1 MKQLISAFIIG
12 IAVCFIAVKSCSD
25 KPHQVNIAEIKKH
38 IEFENNQI
46 DDSHKKYQQELKQ
59 YILKTDS
66 LSKQNKDLS
75 FRLYNAR
82 VLLKQQQT
90 KVTSDIPCD
99 TLKQEV
105 VVLNGL
111 TNNTDSLC
119 IENINSL
126 NQSIA
131 IRDTQLIFCNRNYQ
145 SLFDLQKEN
154 RIREQ
159 QLTDELKIAY
169 KQNKRKRFESKMLSA
184 GLMIMTGITTT
195 LFIKSQK

>member
-1 MKQLISAFIIG
+1 MKQLFSAFIIG
-12 IAVCFIAVKSCSD
+12 IMVCFIAVKSCND
-25 KPHQVNIAEIKKH
+25 KPQQVNIAEIKKRMQ
-38 IEFENNQI
+38 FENNQI
-46 DDSHKKYQQELKQ
+46 DDSHKKYQQQIKQ
-59 YILKTDS
+59 YEFKTDS
-66 LSKQNKDLS
+66 LSKKNKDLS
-75 FRLYNAR
+75 FRLNNAR

-90 KVTSDIPCD
+90 KVVSNISCD
-99 TLKQEV
+99 TLIQEV
-105 VVLNGL
+105 LVLNGL
-111 TNNTDSLC
+111 INNADSMC

-159 QLTDELKIAY
+159 QLTDALKIAY

>member
-12 IAVCFIAVKSCSD
+12 LVVCFIAVKSCSD

-38 IEFENNQI
+38 MQFENNQI

-59 YILKTDS
+59 YGFKTDS
-66 LSKQNKDLS
+66 LSKKNKDLS
-75 FRLYNAR
+75 FRLNNAR
-82 VLLKQQQT
+82 ILLKQQQT
-90 KVTSDIPCD
+90 KVVSNIPCD

-105 VVLNGL
+105 LVLNGL
-111 TNNTDSLC
+111 INNADSMC
-119 IENINSL
+119 IENISSL

-154 RIREQ
+154 RMREQ

-169 KQNKRKRFESKMLSA
+169 KHNKRKRFESKMLSA

>member
-1 MKQLISAFIIG
+1 MKQIISAFIIG
-12 IAVCFIAVKSCSD
+12 IVVCFIAVKSCNNKS
-25 KPHQVNIAEIKKH
+25 HQANIAEIKKD
-38 IEFENNQI
+38 IKFENNQI
-46 DDSHKKYQQELKQ
+46 DNAHKKYQQQIKQ
-59 YILKTDS
+59 YELKTDS

-75 FRLYNAR
+75 FRLNNAR
-82 VLLKQQQT
+82 KLLKQQQT
-90 KVTSDIPCD
+90 KVVSIIPCD

-105 VVLNGL
+105 LVLNGL
-111 TNNTDSLC
+111 TNNVDSLC
-119 IENINSL
+119 TESINSL

-131 IRDTQLIFCNRNYQ
+131 IRDTQLTFCNRNYQ

-159 QLTDELKIAY
+159 QLTDELKVAY

>member
-1 MKQLISAFIIG
+1 MKQIISAFIIG
-12 IAVCFIAVKSCSD
+12 IVVCFIAVKSCSD
-25 KPHQVNIAEIKKH
+25 KPHQVNIAEIKKQFQ
-38 IEFENNQI
+38 FENKQI
-46 DDSHKKYQQELKQ
+46 EDSHKKYQQQLKQ
-59 YILKTDS
+59 YELKTDS
-66 LSKQNKDLS
+66 LSNKNKDLS
-75 FRLYNAR
+75 FRLNNAR
-82 VLLKQQQT
+82 LLLKQQQT
-90 KVTSDIPCD
+90 KVVSDIPCD

-105 VVLNGL
+105 LVMNGMV
-111 TNNTDSLC
+111 NNTDSLC
-119 IENINSL
+119 IESINSL

-145 SLFDLQKEN
+145 SIFDLQKEN

-159 QLTDELKIAY
+159 QLTDELKVAY

>member
-1 MKQLISAFIIG
+1 MKQIISAFLIG
-12 IAVCFIAVKSCSD
+12 IAVCFIAVKSCND
-25 KPHQVNIAEIKKH
+25 KPHQVNIAEIKKD
-38 IEFENNQI
+38 IKFKNNQI
-46 DDSHKKYQQELKQ
+46 DSSHKKYQQQIKQ
-59 YILKTDS
+59 YEFKTDS

-75 FRLYNAR
+75 FRLNNAR
-82 VLLKQQQT
+82 KLLKQQQT
-90 KVTSDIPCD
+90 KVVSIISCD

-105 VVLNGL
+105 LVLNGL
-111 TNNTDSLC
+111 TNNVDSLC
-119 IENINSL
+119 TESINSL

-131 IRDTQLIFCNRNYQ
+131 IRDTQLTFCNRNYQ

-159 QLTDELKIAY
+159 QLTDELKVAY

>member
-1 MKQLISAFIIG
+1 MKQIISAFIIG
-12 IAVCFIAVKSCSD
+12 IVFCFIAVKSCND

-38 IEFENNQI
+38 IQFESNQI
-46 DDSHKKYQQELKQ
+46 DSSHKKYQQQIKQ
-59 YILKTDS
+59 YEFKTDS

-75 FRLYNAR
+75 FRLSNAR
-82 VLLKQQQT
+82 TLLKQQQT
-90 KVTSDIPCD
+90 KVISNIPCD

-105 VVLNGL
+105 LVLNGFIK
-111 TNNTDSLC
+111 NADSMC
-119 IENINSL
+119 IESINSL

-131 IRDTQLIFCNRNYQ
+131 IRDTQLTFCNRNYQ

-159 QLTDELKIAY
+159 QLTDELKVAY
-169 KQNKRKRFESKMLSA
+169 KQNKRKRFESKALSC

>member
-12 IAVCFIAVKSCSD
+12 LVVCFIAVKSCSD

-38 IEFENNQI
+38 MQFENKQI

-59 YILKTDS
+59 YEFKTDS
-66 LSKQNKDLS
+66 LSKKNKDLS
-75 FRLYNAR
+75 FRLNNAR
-82 VLLKQQQT
+82 ILLKQQQT
-90 KVTSDIPCD
+90 KVVSNIPCD

-105 VVLNGL
+105 LVLNGL
-111 TNNTDSLC
+111 INNADSMC
-119 IENINSL
+119 IENISSL

-131 IRDTQLIFCNRNYQ
+131 IRDSQLIFCNRNYQ

-169 KQNKRKRFESKMLSA
+169 KHNKRKRFESKMLSA

-195 LFIKSQK
+195 LFIKSQQ

>member
-12 IAVCFIAVKSCSD
+12 LVVCFIAVKSCSD

-38 IEFENNQI
+38 MQFENKQI

-59 YILKTDS
+59 YEFKTDS
-66 LSKQNKDLS
+66 LSKKNKDLS
-75 FRLYNAR
+75 FRLNNAR
-82 VLLKQQQT
+82 ILLKQQQT
-90 KVTSDIPCD
+90 KVVSNIPCD

-111 TNNTDSLC
+111 INNADSMC
-119 IENINSL
+119 IENMSNL

-131 IRDTQLIFCNRNYQ
+131 IRDSQLIFCNRNYQ

-159 QLTDELKIAY
+159 LLTDELKIAY
-169 KQNKRKRFESKMLSA
+169 KHNKRKRFESKMLSA

>member
-1 MKQLISAFIIG
+1 MKQVISAFIIG

-38 IEFENNQI
+38 IQFENNQI
-46 DDSHKKYQQELKQ
+46 DDTHKKYQQEIKQ
-59 YILKTDS
+59 YEFKTDS

-75 FRLYNAR
+75 FRLSNAR
-82 VLLKQQQT
+82 ALLKQQQT
-90 KVTSDIPCD
+90 KIVADIPCD

-105 VVLNGL
+105 VVLNDL
-111 TNNTDSLC
+111 ANNVDSLC
-119 IENINSL
+119 YESINSL

-131 IRDTQLIFCNRNYQ
+131 IRDTQLTICNRNYQ

-154 RIREQ
+154 MLREQ
-159 QLTDELKIAY
+159 QLTDALNVAY
-169 KQNKRKRFESKMLSA
+169 KQNRRKRFQSKALSC

>member
-1 MKQLISAFIIG
+1 MKQIISAFLIG
-12 IAVCFIAVKSCSD
+12 IVVCFIAVKSCND
-25 KPHQVNIAEIKKH
+25 KPHQVNIAEIKKD
-38 IEFENNQI
+38 IKFENNQI
-46 DDSHKKYQQELKQ
+46 DNAHKKYQQQIKQ
-59 YILKTDS
+59 YELKTDS

-75 FRLYNAR
+75 FRLNTAR
-82 VLLKQQQT
+82 KLLKQQQT
-90 KVTSDIPCD
+90 KVVSNIPCD

-105 VVLNGL
+105 LVLNGMM
-111 TNNTDSLC
+111 NNADSLC
-119 IENINSL
+119 SESINSL

-131 IRDTQLIFCNRNYQ
+131 IRDTQLTFCNRNYQ

-159 QLTDELKIAY
+159 QLTDELKVAY

>member
-1 MKQLISAFIIG
+1 MKQLFSAFIIG
-12 IAVCFIAVKSCSD
+12 IVVCFIAVKSCSD

-38 IEFENNQI
+38 MQFENNQI
-46 DDSHKKYQQELKQ
+46 DSTHKKYQQQIKQ
-59 YILKTDS
+59 YEFKTDS

-75 FRLYNAR
+75 FRLNNAR
-82 VLLKQQQT
+82 TLLKQQQT
-90 KVTSDIPCD
+90 KVVSIIPCD

-105 VVLNGL
+105 LILNGL
-111 TNNTDSLC
+111 TKNVDSLC
-119 IENINSL
+119 TESINSL

-131 IRDTQLIFCNRNYQ
+131 IRDTQLTFCNRNYQ

-154 RIREQ
+154 RSREQ
-159 QLTDELKIAY
+159 QLTDELKVAY

>member
-1 MKQLISAFIIG
+1 MKEIISAFIIG

-25 KPHQVNIAEIKKH
+25 KPHQVNIAEIKKTMQ
-38 IEFENNQI
+38 FENNQI
-46 DDSHKKYQQELKQ
+46 DETHKKYQQQIKQ
-59 YILKTDS
+59 YEFKTDS

-75 FRLYNAR
+75 FRLSNAR
-82 VLLKQQQT
+82 ILLKQQQT
-90 KVTSDIPCD
+90 KVVSIIPCD

-105 VVLNGL
+105 LVLNGL
-111 TNNTDSLC
+111 INNADSMC
-119 IENINSL
+119 IESINNL

-131 IRDTQLIFCNRNYQ
+131 IRDTQITFCNRNYQ
-145 SLFDLQKEN
+145 SLFDLQREN

-159 QLTDELKIAY
+159 QLTDELKVAY
-169 KQNKRKRFESKMLSA
+169 KQNKRKRFESKALSC

>member
-1 MKQLISAFIIG
+1 MKQIISAFLIG
-12 IAVCFIAVKSCSD
+12 IVVCFIAVKSCND
-25 KPHQVNIAEIKKH
+25 KPHQVNIAEIKKD
-38 IEFENNQI
+38 IKFENNQI
-46 DDSHKKYQQELKQ
+46 DNAHKKYQQQIKQ
-59 YILKTDS
+59 YELKTDS

-75 FRLYNAR
+75 FRLNTAR
-82 VLLKQQQT
+82 KLLKQQQT
-90 KVTSDIPCD
+90 KVVSNIPCD

-105 VVLNGL
+105 LVLNGL
-111 TNNTDSLC
+111 TNNADSLC
-119 IENINSL
+119 TESINSL

-131 IRDTQLIFCNRNYQ
+131 IRDTQLTFCNRNYQ

-159 QLTDELKIAY
+159 QLTDELKVAY

>member
-1 MKQLISAFIIG
+1 MKQIISAFLIG
-12 IAVCFIAVKSCSD
+12 IAVCFIAVKSCND
-25 KPHQVNIAEIKKH
+25 KPHQVNIAEIKKD
-38 IEFENNQI
+38 IKFKNNQI
-46 DDSHKKYQQELKQ
+46 DSSHKKYQQQIKQ
-59 YILKTDS
+59 YEFKTDS

-75 FRLYNAR
+75 FRLNNAR
-82 VLLKQQQT
+82 KLLKQQQT
-90 KVTSDIPCD
+90 KVVSIIPCD

-105 VVLNGL
+105 LVLNGL
-111 TNNTDSLC
+111 TNNVDSLC
-119 IENINSL
+119 TESINSL

-131 IRDTQLIFCNRNYQ
+131 IRDTQLTFCNRNYQ

-159 QLTDELKIAY
+159 QLTDELKVAY

>member
-12 IAVCFIAVKSCSD
+12 LVVCFIAVKSCSD

-38 IEFENNQI
+38 MEFENNQI
-46 DDSHKKYQQELKQ
+46 DVSHKKYQQELKQ
-59 YILKTDS
+59 YELKTDS
-66 LSKQNKDLS
+66 LTKKNKDLS
-75 FRLYNAR
+75 FRLNNAR
-82 VLLKQQQT
+82 ILLKQQQT
-90 KVTSDIPCD
+90 KVVSNIPCD

-105 VVLNGL
+105 LVLNGVI
-111 TNNTDSLC
+111 NNADSMC
-119 IENINSL
+119 IENISSL

-169 KQNKRKRFESKMLSA
+169 KHNKRKRFESKMLSA

>member
-1 MKQLISAFIIG
+1 MKQIISAFIIG
-12 IAVCFIAVKSCSD
+12 IVVCFIAVKSCND
-25 KPHQVNIAEIKKH
+25 KPHQANIAEIKKD
-38 IEFENNQI
+38 IKFENNQI
-46 DDSHKKYQQELKQ
+46 DNAHKKYQQQIKQ
-59 YILKTDS
+59 YELKTDS

-75 FRLYNAR
+75 FRLNTAR
-82 VLLKQQQT
+82 KLLKQQQT
-90 KVTSDIPCD
+90 KIVSIIPCD

-105 VVLNGL
+105 LVLNGL
-111 TNNTDSLC
+111 TNNADSLC
-119 IENINSL
+119 TESINSL

-131 IRDTQLIFCNRNYQ
+131 IRDTQLTFCNRNYQ

-159 QLTDELKIAY
+159 QLTDELKVAY

>member
-1 MKQLISAFIIG
+1 MKQIISAFIIG
-12 IAVCFIAVKSCSD
+12 LVVCFIAVKSCSD

-38 IEFENNQI
+38 MQFENNQI
-46 DDSHKKYQQELKQ
+46 DSSHKKYQQQIKQ
-59 YILKTDS
+59 YEFKTDS

-75 FRLYNAR
+75 FRLNNAR
-82 VLLKQQQT
+82 KLLKQQQI
-90 KVTSDIPCD
+90 KIVSIIPCD

-105 VVLNGL
+105 LVLNGL
-111 TNNTDSLC
+111 TNNADTLC
-119 IENINSL
+119 TESINKL

-154 RIREQ
+154 RMREQ
-159 QLTDELKIAY
+159 QLTDELKVAY

>member
-1 MKQLISAFIIG
+1 V
-12 IAVCFIAVKSCSD
+12 VCFIAVKSCND
-25 KPHQVNIAEIKKH
+25 KPHQVNIAEIKKD
-38 IEFENNQI
+38 IKFENNQI
-46 DDSHKKYQQELKQ
+46 DSAHKKYQQQIKQ
-59 YILKTDS
+59 YELKTDS

-75 FRLYNAR
+75 FRLNTAR
-82 VLLKQQQT
+82 KLLKQQQT
-90 KVTSDIPCD
+90 KVVSIIPCD
-99 TLKQEV
+99 TLKQEIL
-105 VVLNGL
+105 VLNGL
-111 TNNTDSLC
+111 TNNADSLC
-119 IENINSL
+119 TESINSL

-131 IRDTQLIFCNRNYQ
+131 IRDTQLTFCNRNYQ

-159 QLTDELKIAY
+159 QLTDELKVAY

>member
-12 IAVCFIAVKSCSD
+12 LVVCFIAVKSCSD

-38 IEFENNQI
+38 MQFENNRI
-46 DDSHKKYQQELKQ
+46 DDSHKKYQQKLKQ
-59 YILKTDS
+59 YELKTDS

-75 FRLYNAR
+75 FRLNNAR

-90 KVTSDIPCD
+90 KVVADIPCD

-105 VVLNGL
+105 LVLNGL
-111 TNNTDSLC
+111 TNNAESLC

>member
-1 MKQLISAFIIG
+1 MKQIISAFIIG
-12 IAVCFIAVKSCSD
+12 IVVCFIAVKSCND
-25 KPHQVNIAEIKKH
+25 KPHQVNIAEIKKD
-38 IEFENNQI
+38 IKFENNQI
-46 DDSHKKYQQELKQ
+46 DNAHKKYQQQIKQ
-59 YILKTDS
+59 YELKTDS

-75 FRLYNAR
+75 FRLNTAR
-82 VLLKQQQT
+82 KLLKQQQT
-90 KVTSDIPCD
+90 KVVSIIPSD

-105 VVLNGL
+105 LVLNGL
-111 TNNTDSLC
+111 TNNVDSLC
-119 IENINSL
+119 TESINIL

-131 IRDTQLIFCNRNYQ
+131 IRDTQLTFCNRNYQ

-159 QLTDELKIAY
+159 QLTDELKVAY

>member
-1 MKQLISAFIIG
+1 MKQIISAFIIG
-12 IAVCFIAVKSCSD
+12 IVVCFIAVKSCSD

-38 IEFENNQI
+38 MQFENNQI
-46 DDSHKKYQQELKQ
+46 DSTHKKYQQQIKQ
-59 YILKTDS
+59 YEFKTDS

-75 FRLYNAR
+75 FRLNNAR
-82 VLLKQQQT
+82 TLLKQQQT
-90 KVTSDIPCD
+90 KVVSIIPCD

-105 VVLNGL
+105 LVLNGL
-111 TNNTDSLC
+111 TNNVDSLC
-119 IENINSL
+119 TESINSL

-131 IRDTQLIFCNRNYQ
+131 IRDTQLTFCNRNYQ

-169 KQNKRKRFESKMLSA
+169 KQNKRKRFESKALSF

>member
-1 MKQLISAFIIG
+1 MKQIISAFIIG
-12 IAVCFIAVKSCSD
+12 IVVCFIAVKSCSD

-59 YILKTDS
+59 YEFKTDS
-66 LSKQNKDLS
+66 LTKKNKDLS
-75 FRLYNAR
+75 FRLNNAR

-90 KVTSDIPCD
+90 KVVADIPCD

-105 VVLNGL
+105 LVLSGL
-111 TNNTDSLC
+111 TNNADSLC

>member
-1 MKQLISAFIIG
+1 MKQIISAFIIG
-12 IAVCFIAVKSCSD
+12 IVVCFIAVKSCND
-25 KPHQVNIAEIKKH
+25 KPQQVNIAEVKKH
-38 IEFENNQI
+38 IQFENNQI
-46 DDSHKKYQQELKQ
+46 DSSHKKYQQQIKQ
-59 YILKTDS
+59 YEFKTDS
-66 LSKQNKDLS
+66 LTKQNKELS
-75 FRLYNAR
+75 FRLNTAR
-82 VLLKQQQT
+82 KLLKQQQT
-90 KVTSDIPCD
+90 KVVSNIPCD
-99 TLKQEV
+99 TLKREV
-105 VVLNGL
+105 LVLNGL
-111 TNNTDSLC
+111 TNNVDSLC
-119 IENINSL
+119 TESINSL

-159 QLTDELKIAY
+159 QLTDELKVAY

>member
-1 MKQLISAFIIG
+1 MKQLFSAFIIG
-12 IAVCFIAVKSCSD
+12 IMVCFIAVKSCND
-25 KPHQVNIAEIKKH
+25 KPQQVNIAEIKKRMQ
-38 IEFENNQI
+38 FENNQI
-46 DDSHKKYQQELKQ
+46 DDSHKKYQQQIKQ
-59 YILKTDS
+59 YEFKTDS
-66 LSKQNKDLS
+66 LSKKNKDLS
-75 FRLYNAR
+75 FRLNNAR

-90 KVTSDIPCD
+90 KVVSNIPCD

-111 TNNTDSLC
+111 INNSDSMC

-145 SLFDLQKEN
+145 SIFDLQKEN

-159 QLTDELKIAY
+159 QLTDALKVAY

-195 LFIKSQK
+195 LFIKSQQ

>member
-12 IAVCFIAVKSCSD
+12 LVVCFIAVKSCSD

-59 YILKTDS
+59 YEFKTDS
-66 LSKQNKDLS
+66 LTKKNEDLS
-75 FRLYNAR
+75 FRLNNAR
-82 VLLKQQQT
+82 ILLKQQQT
-90 KVTSDIPCD
+90 KVTSNIPCD

-105 VVLNGL
+105 LVLNGL
-111 TNNTDSLC
+111 INKADSLC

>member
-12 IAVCFIAVKSCSD
+12 LVVCFIAVNSCSD

-38 IEFENNQI
+38 MQFENNQI
-46 DDSHKKYQQELKQ
+46 DNSHKKYQQQIKQ
-59 YILKTDS
+59 YELKTDS
-66 LSKQNKDLS
+66 LSKKNKDLS
-75 FRLYNAR
+75 FRLNNAR
-82 VLLKQQQT
+82 ILLKQQQT
-90 KVTSDIPCD
+90 KVVSNIPCD

-105 VVLNGL
+105 LVLNGL
-111 TNNTDSLC
+111 INNADSMC
-119 IENINSL
+119 IENISSL

-154 RIREQ
+154 RMREQ

-169 KQNKRKRFESKMLSA
+169 KHNKRKRFESKMLSA